1 MSGPLKTAWSRQLS
15 KSAGL
20 YIFKVSDKIPAN
32 KCQNLLTSWQS
43 FNFKVGSST
52 VAIYWSPKLVFIP
65 IKKIT
70 LLSYMYLQIDWA
82 PNSYFVT
89 PLKKRLNWTPGTG
102 KWDFSG
108 RDLVLTLLT

>member
-32 KCQNLLTSWQS
+32 KCQNLLTRWQS
-43 FNFKVGSST
+43 FTFKVGSST
-52 VAIYWSPKLVFIP
+52 VATYWSPKLVFIP